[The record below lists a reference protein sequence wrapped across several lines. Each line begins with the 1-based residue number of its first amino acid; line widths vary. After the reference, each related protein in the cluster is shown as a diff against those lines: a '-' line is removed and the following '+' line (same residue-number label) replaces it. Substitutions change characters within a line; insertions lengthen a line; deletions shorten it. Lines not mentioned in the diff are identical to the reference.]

1 MNAYLG
7 TYQVVSL
14 LDLEI
19 ELITFLK
26 TFNLT
31 TLDDQTETL
40 YKDANE
46 IDLNEEI
53 NTYGISTSC
62 DKFSDYGLGQL
73 QSHPILKRFF
83 PSEIVQKISLSEY
96 YNILSQ
102 YSHNT
107 SDFNHLEI
115 SNFAFYLASK
125 HNVECINQL
134 GLIILGDLKEDLLM
148 LRHVKSSRNI
158 SIEKNHSTNT
168 NSSHIDGNDSPEP
181 FNYKVRMNA
190 PSEEVSML
198 LEVCK
203 KITTGKGKPNK
214 ARILTAIDDFFTN
227 DETAANKKKVIF
239 ESVAEYLLLYLGSS
253 KYRKKVI
260 KVETFD
266 NLSSDNEGFKLGRI
280 PTTST
285 SLNNMGFD
293 VFNSFEK
300 NDKDVKVEK
309 YKSCG
314 TESLN
319 IINGSTNYKVKVDLD
334 QYKFLFP
341 NPLSKIDFNN
351 NYSIGRYGEA
361 IVYQYLMYTQ
371 PNKQITWL
379 NSDSESNAYYDIKI
393 FSEFETL
400 KSTRFIEVK
409 TTILSKKHIFQISP
423 WEYEFIV
430 QHPRPNYDIY
440 RVYLNLDIGI
450 APHFVMYQDI
460 YKLLLEKKLN
470 LYIGSVSNC

>member
-19 ELITFLK
+19 ELLIFLK

-31 TLDDQTETL
+31 KLDDQTETL
-40 YKDANE
+40 HKDANE
-46 IDLNEEI
+46 IDLHEES
-53 NTYGISTSC
+53 NTYVISTSC

-73 QSHPILKRFF
+73 LSHPILKRFF
-83 PSEIVQKISLSEY
+83 PSEIVEKISLSKY
-96 YNILSQ
+96 YKILAQ

-115 SNFAFYLASK
+115 SDFASYLASK

-134 GLIILGDLKEDLLM
+134 GLIILGDLKEDLLV
-148 LRHVKSSRNI
+148 LRHVKSSRYI
-158 SIEKNHSTNT
+158 SIEKNHNTNT
-168 NSSHIDGNDSPEP
+168 NSSHINGNDSPEP

-190 PSEEVSML
+190 PSEEVSRL
-198 LEVCK
+198 LDVCK
-203 KITTGKGKPNK
+203 KITAGKGKPSK
-214 ARILTAIDDFFTN
+214 SRILTAIDEFYTN
-227 DETAANKKKVIF
+227 DETTVNKKKVVL

-253 KYRKKVI
+253 KYRKTIVKI
-260 KVETFD
+260 ETFD
-266 NLSSDNEGFKLGRI
+266 NLSSDKEGFKLEGI
-280 PTTST
+280 STTSS
-285 SLNNMGFD
+285 SLNNVGFD
-293 VFNSFEK
+293 AFNAFEK
-300 NDKDVKVEK
+300 DDKVEK
-309 YKSCG
+309 YIPNS
-314 TESLN
+314 N
-319 IINGSTNYKVKVDLD
+319 INNGCTNYKVRVDLD
-334 QYKFLFP
+334 QYNFLFP

-409 TTILSKKHIFQISP
+409 TTLYSKKHIFQISP

-440 RVYLNLDIGI
+440 RVYLNMDIGI
-450 APHFVMYQDI
+450 APHFVIYQDI

-470 LYIGSVSNC
+470 LYIGSV